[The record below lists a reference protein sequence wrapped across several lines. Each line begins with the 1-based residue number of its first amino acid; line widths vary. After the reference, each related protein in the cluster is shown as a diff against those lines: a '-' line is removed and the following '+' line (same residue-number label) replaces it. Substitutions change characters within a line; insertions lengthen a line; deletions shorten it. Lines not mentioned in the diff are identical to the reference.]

1 MSDTSKSKSG
11 KAEPVDA
18 EFEPAPGSTDAPKTP
33 KPEKTKG
40 EKSGGGL
47 PWLTIAL
54 VTVFAGS
61 IGGGTGYL
69 MGKYGPDPA
78 NATLED
84 RLVALEAAATE
95 DDAVTA
101 LETRLVALEDQVQ
114 GAQLR
119 AEGLEQLI
127 RDVADLRGRVEAIET
142 APAGESDP
150 VSSDAAAAIAAL
162 ERQLN
167 DTLSAFRDRL
177 NTLRSDTD
185 TARSIAD
192 QAQSSLQQAMS
203 LMSQAGSNTGGEPST
218 GGASQAAV
226 SAIEARV
233 ANLETALTRLN
244 TQADQLRSLQ
254 QTVTSLAEAEPDLSG
269 LDQLQNRVNALE
281 ASLANMEDTPPVTP
295 APAPASLAERA
306 LAFAAV
312 SRAAAGSQ
320 PFPVEVANL
329 SRLWPGAPGIAA
341 LAEPART
348 GAPTLDQLTATF
360 PGDAIRAATGEA
372 QLLFG
377 IIRVERDGTT
387 GPTPAIEAALEAGD
401 LAAAVTATRALSGEA
416 RTVAAPWLTRA
427 EARLS
432 MERGLAS
439 LADALSRAEETNR

>member
-18 EFEPAPGSTDAPKTP
+18 EFEPAPSGTDAPKTP
-33 KPEKTKG
+33 KPEHATDD
-40 EKSGGGL
+40 KSGGL

-54 VTVFAGS
+54 VTVFAGA
-61 IGGGTGYL
+61 IGGGAGYL

-78 NATLED
+78 NAALED
-84 RLVALEAAATE
+84 RLTALEAAATE
-95 DDAVTA
+95 DDVTTLEARLGAV
-101 LETRLVALEDQVQ
+101 EDQIQ

-119 AEGLEQLI
+119 AEGLEQLV
-127 RDVADLRGRVEAIET
+127 RDVAELRDRIEAIEA
-142 APAGESDP
+142 APAGESG
-150 VSSDAAAAIAAL
+150 SFSGDASAAIDAL

-185 TARSIAD
+185 TARSIAE

-203 LMSQAGSNTGGEPST
+203 LLSQAGSNTGGEPSS

-233 ANLETALTRLN
+233 ASLETALTRLN
-244 TQADQLRSLQ
+244 TQADQLRNLQ
-254 QTVTSLAEAEPDLSG
+254 QTVAGMAEAEPSLPG
-269 LDQLQNRVNALE
+269 LDQLQSRVNALE
-281 ASLANMEDTPPVTP
+281 ASLASMDDTPPAAT
-295 APAPASLAERA
+295 APASASLAERA

-329 SRLWPGAPGIAA
+329 SRLWPGAPGISA
-341 LAEPART
+341 LTEPART

-401 LAAAVTATRALSGEA
+401 LAAAVTATRALDGEA
-416 RTVAAPWLTRA
+416 RTVAAPWLARA
-427 EARLS
+427 EARLA